1 MGLSPLMY
9 AAMNNH
15 FDAVKFLVA
24 HGAHVGL
31 KEDCAEEC
39 GYDNVFQVTAIS
51 LAKDKG
57 YLNIAAYLEQVL
69 ARQKAGGAQDSSAQS
84 EPAAPPPATPTVF
97 APPVASVPSSPAVA
111 SYSLPLGP
119 PDFHEAQHAD
129 DYAVVVGITGY
140 QNLPPAEFAARDAEA
155 VRNYLLALGYP
166 ERNIAFLTGDRA
178 TRAGLIKDVESWL
191 PNNVDAKSTVF
202 FYYSGHGAP
211 DVESGAAYLVPWDG
225 DPEYLS
231 DTAYPLSRLYKE
243 LGRLPAKHVLVALDS
258 CFSGAGGRS
267 VLAAGVR
274 PLVTEVD
281 EGFVD
286 GGGKIAALSASRA
299 NQVSGVLPQAGHGL
313 FTYYLLKGLDGGA
326 MNASGHVTVQS
337 LYRYVTPRVEDAARR
352 DNRSQAPQLWPAN
365 LSASSDLVLR

>member
-1 MGLSPLMY
+1 M
-9 AAMNNH
+9 A
-15 FDAVKFLVA
+15 
-24 HGAHVGL
+24 
-31 KEDCAEEC
+31 
-39 GYDNVFQVTAIS
+39 TAIDHS
-51 LAKDKG
+51 TPIS
-57 YLNIAAYLEQVL
+57 IANKYGHPDIAVYLEQVL
-69 ARQKAGGAQDSSAQS
+69 ARQKAGGAQDSLAQS
-84 EPAAPPPATPTVF
+84 EPAAPPVAPASF
-97 APPVASVPSSPAVA
+97 ASPAPSIPA
-111 SYSLPLGP
+111 AEPQSEFSLSLGQ
-119 PDFHEAQHAD
+119 PDFHEARHAD
-129 DYAVVVGITGY
+129 DYAVVVGITKY

-178 TRAGLIKDVESWL
+178 TRTGLVKEVESWL
-191 PNNVDAKSTVF
+191 PNNVDSKSTVF

-286 GGGKIAALSASRA
+286 DGGKIAALSASRA

-337 LYRYVTPRVEDAARR
+337 LYRYVLPRVQDAARR
-352 DNRSQAPQLWPAN
+352 ANRDQAPQLWPAD